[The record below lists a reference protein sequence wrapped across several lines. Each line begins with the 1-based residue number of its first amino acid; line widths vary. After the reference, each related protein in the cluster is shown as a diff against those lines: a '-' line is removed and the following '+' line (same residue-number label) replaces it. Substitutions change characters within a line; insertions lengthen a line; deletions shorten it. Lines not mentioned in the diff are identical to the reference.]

1 MTQDGQKI
9 DWRKIL
15 LEMRDSYTCDD
26 SPDRNL
32 ERVYQSESESY
43 SQDMAEQFPDVA
55 GDATPKR
62 EDAERQ
68 RNVFDAISWFW
79 EVEAPIPPELIATLL
94 YLYLDVYLK
103 SEREVTLEEV
113 FFNHY
118 GNSQYRTKWK
128 KENRDALDD
137 LSVDMDTQFEGL
149 TKTEAAERRGEQRG
163 VTGNAVLTN
172 IRRKRKQREK
182 LKEDK

>member
-26 SPDRNL
+26 SVHGDSDAR
-32 ERVYQSESESY
+32 YQSEFESY
-43 SQDMAEQFPDVA
+43 SQHMAESFPNFEVDR
-55 GDATPKR
+55 R
-62 EDAERQ
+62 EDAERHH
-68 RNVFDAISWFW
+68 NVFEAISWFW

-94 YLYLDVYLK
+94 YLYLDVYLR

-128 KENRDALDD
+128 SQFRDLLDD
-137 LSVDMDTQFEGL
+137 YSVDMDTQFEGL

-182 LKEDK
+182 HIEDK

>member
-26 SPDRNL
+26 SVHGDSDAR
-32 ERVYQSESESY
+32 YQSAFESY
-43 SQDMAEQFPDVA
+43 SQFMAEHFPNSAVDR
-55 GDATPKR
+55 R
-62 EDAERQ
+62 EDAERAH
-68 RNVFDAISWFW
+68 NVFEAISLYWR
-79 EVEAPIPPELIATLL
+79 VDAPIPPELIDTLL
-94 YLYLDVYLK
+94 SLYNDVYLR

-128 KENRDALDD
+128 KEDRDALDD
-137 LSVDMDTQFEGL
+137 LSVAFDTQFQGL
-149 TKTEAAERRGEQRG
+149 SKTEAAERRGEWRG
-163 VTGNAVLTN
+163 VTGNAVLKN
-172 IRRKRKQREK
+172 IRRKRNQREK

>member
-1 MTQDGQKI
+1 MTHDGQKI
-9 DWRKIL
+9 DWKKIL
-15 LEMRDSYTCDD
+15 QEYRDNYTRDD
-26 SPDRNL
+26 SPDGNL
-32 ERVYQSESESY
+32 EAVYQSESESF
-43 SQDMAEQFPDVA
+43 SQYMAENFPDVA

-62 EDAERQ
+62 EDAETKH
-68 RNVFDAISWFW
+68 NVFDAISWFW

-94 YLYLDVYLK
+94 YLYNDVYLR

-128 KENRDALDD
+128 SQFRDLLDD
-137 LSVDMDTQFEGL
+137 YSVDMDTQFEGL

-163 VTGNAVLTN
+163 VTGNAVLSN
-172 IRRKRKQREK
+172 IRRKRNQREK
-182 LKEDK
+182 RIEDK

>member
-9 DWRKIL
+9 DWKKIL

-26 SPDRNL
+26 SVHGDSDAR
-32 ERVYQSESESY
+32 YQSESESY
-43 SQDMAEQFPDVA
+43 SQYMAEHFPNFEVDR
-55 GDATPKR
+55 R
-62 EDAERQ
+62 EDAERAH
-68 RNVFDAISWFW
+68 NIFEAISMYYN
-79 EVEAPIPPELIATLL
+79 VAAPIPPELIATLL
-94 YLYLDVYLK
+94 SLYNDVYLR

-137 LSVDMDTQFEGL
+137 LSVTMDTQFQGL
-149 TKTEAAERRGEQRG
+149 TKTEAAERRGEWRG
-163 VTGNAVLTN
+163 VTGNAVLKN
-172 IRRKRKQREK
+172 IRRKRNQREK

>member
-9 DWRKIL
+9 DWKKIL

-26 SPDRNL
+26 SVYGDRDA
-32 ERVYQSESESY
+32 RYQSEFESY
-43 SQDMAEQFPDVA
+43 SQRMTEWFPNFEVDR
-55 GDATPKR
+55 R

-68 RNVFDAISWFW
+68 RNIFAAI
-79 EVEAPIPPELIATLL
+79 EMYYNVAAPIPPELIATLL
-94 YLYLDVYLK
+94 SLYNDVYLR

-118 GNSQYRTKWK
+118 GDSQYRTKWK

-137 LSVDMDTQFEGL
+137 LSVALDTQFHGL
-149 TKTEAAERRGEQRG
+149 TKTEAAERRGEYRG
-163 VTGNAVLTN
+163 VTGNAVLSN
-172 IRRKRKQREK
+172 IRRKRKQSDK